1 MDESL
6 AELVRRAQ
14 RGDAE
19 AFALL
24 IRRYE
29 RTALAVAYSLLSD
42 PHGAGDVVQDSFLRA
57 WQRLRDLREPGK
69 FGVWLC
75 GIVRN
80 RAIDFRRRGPRET
93 ADLTAESAAR
103 DARSQDPSAA
113 IRQQELRGTLD
124 AALAALDEVS
134 RLAVVLRYY
143 EDLSSKQIGQM
154 LDLSPAAVDMRL
166 MRARQ
171 ELKRT
176 LGSIDAAMHGEDEK
190 ADE

>member
-42 PHGAGDVVQDSFLRA
+42 PHGAGDVVQDSFVRA
-57 WQRLRDLREPGK
+57 WQRLRDLREPEK

-75 GIVRN
+75 GIIRN

-93 ADLTAESAAR
+93 AALAADAAFR
-103 DARSQDPSAA
+103 DARAEDPSAPL
-113 IRQQELRGTLD
+113 RREELRGTLD
-124 AALAALDEVS
+124 TALAALDEVS

-143 EDLSSKQIGQM
+143 EDLSSKQIGQI

-171 ELKRT
+171 ELKQR
-176 LGSIDAAMHGEDEK
+176 LGSVEGLMHGDR
-190 ADE
+190 